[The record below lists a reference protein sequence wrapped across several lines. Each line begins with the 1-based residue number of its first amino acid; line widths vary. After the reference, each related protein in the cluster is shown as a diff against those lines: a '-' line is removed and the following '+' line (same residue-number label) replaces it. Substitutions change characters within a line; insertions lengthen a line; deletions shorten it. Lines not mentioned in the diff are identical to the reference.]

1 MFHQDFNTV
10 DIGHGGNSS
19 NDKTGLRILARNGG
33 LISIPKPQFSSSQQV
48 KKSII
53 ESTEAQNVMVSK
65 S

>member
-33 LISIPKPQFSSSQQV
+33 LISIPKPQIGGIN
-48 KKSII
+48 K
-53 ESTEAQNVMVSK
+53 
-65 S
+65 